1 MNCSFLIKS
10 LYTLIF
16 FIFSITTNKLA
27 NAVELKENKH
37 FLSLG
42 LGHISIYRDFNDYGE
57 SGLLPSFIYSYEREK
72 KYFPVLELHHYKN
85 NYRGMFFSTSSINF
99 ALGHNLINV
108 DSFYLSPLIGLGIY
122 LPKVKRP
129 IDGQLLDTES
139 KAVFG
144 ANLGIDSIL
153 KLNESYGVGFKY
165 QLHAP
170 FSIKQVIGEELHGH
184 YSTLII
190 KLTIII

>member
-1 MNCSFLIKS
+1 
-10 LYTLIF
+10 
-16 FIFSITTNKLA
+16 
-27 NAVELKENKH
+27 
-37 FLSLG
+37 
-42 LGHISIYRDFNDYGE
+42 
-57 SGLLPSFIYSYEREK
+57 
-72 KYFPVLELHHYKN
+72 
-85 NYRGMFFSTSSINF
+85 MFFSTSSINF
-99 ALGHNLINV
+99 ALGHNFIKV

-129 IDGQLLDTES
+129 INGQLLDTES

-144 ANLGIDSIL
+144 ANLGIDLLL

-184 YSTLII
+184 YSNLII